1 MLGKWAVGTGLA
13 GNDSKCRVP
22 GKRRGWAAWVGE
34 TRGTIQELGSEGWGG
49 RARRKKN
56 AGKGVGGE
64 G

>member
-34 TRGTIQELGSEGWGG
+34 TRGTIQELGS
-49 RARRKKN
+49 
-56 AGKGVGGE
+56 GVGGE